1 MRAIVPTSTCPNA
14 DIDGQSMPMA
24 VRAPADA
31 NFPLLCS
38 MTLPK
43 GAKQITAG
51 GIVLKAP
58 VADPQ
63 RILVLGDTGCR
74 IKKDWAQDC
83 SSSTAW
89 PFKGLSKAAADM
101 NPDLVLHL
109 GDFLYRESE
118 CPTAIQPGCAGSPH
132 GDNWPT
138 WAADFFSPATP
149 LLEVAPWI
157 VNRGNHEDCSRQGPG
172 FLRLLGPDAYDP
184 NAPCNPRL
192 APYIVQQGSQ
202 RIAVVDNTAA
212 SDDHVDE
219 HHVADYTKDYET
231 LARLAGKNGGV
242 WLTSHKPIWAANAPG
257 VPSGNATLIAAV
269 KKNLKLF
276 NAVSLMLAGH
286 IHTFEAINYAGR
298 KVPPQIVA
306 GHGGDL
312 LDDTALDLKGTQFPG
327 NSGVTVDTGLSVHG
341 FGFLMMTKQKTGWL
355 IGLYDST
362 GAPERQCT
370 FDGKTLTCPPP
381 KKVAAAH

>member
-1 MRAIVPTSTCPNA
+1 MMKRLLVLAIAAVVAGCTTTPNAPPPAAVVAAPAAVAAPQAAPVPVVLAAWTQLQPGGGAEMRAIVPTSTCPNA

-89 PFKGLSKAAADM
+89 PFQGLSKAAADM

-157 VNRGNHEDCSRQGPG
+157 VNRGNHEDCSRQG
-172 FLRLLGPDAYDP
+172 
-184 NAPCNPRL
+184 
-192 APYIVQQGSQ
+192 
-202 RIAVVDNTAA
+202 
-212 SDDHVDE
+212 
-219 HHVADYTKDYET
+219 
-231 LARLAGKNGGV
+231 
-242 WLTSHKPIWAANAPG
+242 
-257 VPSGNATLIAAV
+257 
-269 KKNLKLF
+269 
-276 NAVSLMLAGH
+276 
-286 IHTFEAINYAGR
+286 
-298 KVPPQIVA
+298 
-306 GHGGDL
+306 
-312 LDDTALDLKGTQFPG
+312 
-327 NSGVTVDTGLSVHG
+327 
-341 FGFLMMTKQKTGWL
+341 
-355 IGLYDST
+355 
-362 GAPERQCT
+362 
-370 FDGKTLTCPPP
+370 
-381 KKVAAAH
+381 